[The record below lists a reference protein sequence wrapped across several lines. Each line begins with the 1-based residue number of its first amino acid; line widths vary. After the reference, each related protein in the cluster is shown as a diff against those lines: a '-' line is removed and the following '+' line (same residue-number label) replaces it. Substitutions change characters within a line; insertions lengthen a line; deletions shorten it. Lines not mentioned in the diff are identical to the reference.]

1 MIEVEVKARA
11 PEGMAEKIASLGGEL
26 IAVESHQDLYFNS
39 PLRDFRRSDE
49 ALRIRIKEEG
59 PRLTYKGPKIDR
71 ATKSRLEL
79 TVKIDNARQMEEILG
94 RLGFVLSAIVRK
106 RRSKYSYKGVTLA
119 LDEVEG
125 LGCFLEVEAEAEEDV
140 EEKRRKVLEVMGE
153 LGLHESITSSYLE
166 LLEDKKQHPAAG
178 NSEPI

>member
-11 PEGMAEKIASLGGEL
+11 PEGIAERIASLGGEL
-26 IAVESHQDLYFNS
+26 IAVENHQDLYFNS
-39 PLRDFRRSDE
+39 PHRDFKRSDE

-79 TVKIDNARQMEEILG
+79 TVRIDDIQQMKEILG
-94 RLGFVLSAIVRK
+94 HLGFVLSATVQK
-106 RRSKYSYKGVTLA
+106 QRRKYSYQDVTLA

-125 LGCFLEVEAEAEEDV
+125 LGSYVEVEDQAEADIEEQ
-140 EEKRRKVLEVMGE
+140 RRKVLGVMGE

-166 LLEDKKQHPAAG
+166 LLEEEKQHPAAG
-178 NSEPI
+178 KSEPI

>member
-1 MIEVEVKARA
+1 M
-11 PEGMAEKIASLGGEL
+11 
-26 IAVESHQDLYFNS
+26 
-39 PLRDFRRSDE
+39 
-49 ALRIRIKEEG
+49 
-59 PRLTYKGPKIDR
+59 
-71 ATKSRLEL
+71 
-79 TVKIDNARQMEEILG
+79 KIDNARQMEEILG

-166 LLEDKKQHPAAG
+166 LLEEKQQHPAAG